1 MCKIKLVSKL
11 LFAAA
16 GCMMAAGCTCV
27 SFNPAGSKDDSISLA
42 GAKQYQIVNA
52 ETVMLNTVSKEEK
65 LPAPELGLLSMTLR
79 NSPGNAFSQNWT
91 SQAELIRRN
100 GELGVLTNDT
110 DALRVATRIIAPNV
124 FDNSAAAIPVQIKSV
139 IMIRP
144 GAISPWWLT
153 GYLLSLSMSPMRENS
168 LGTVIVAAVD
178 GNGNTVGTKVILLR
192 RSYWVSGL
200 LPTAAMCGGKYSVS
214 KGDAGNM
221 DNEEKLLLNQ
231 IIARAAID
239 ILNINSGKTQEVS
252 PEWVNIRTA
261 IIESIV
267 SGDEVS
273 VVKLLKDCRRQSIGG
288 KECQD
293 WLNLID

>member
-1 MCKIKLVSKL
+1 MRKIKLVSKL

-27 SFNPAGSKDDSISLA
+27 SFSPAGSKDDSISLTD
-42 GAKQYQIVNA
+42 AKQYQIVNA
-52 ETVMLNTVSKEEK
+52 ETIVLNTVSEEEN
-65 LPAPELGLLSMTLR
+65 LPVPELNLLSMTLR
-79 NSPGNAFSQNWT
+79 NSPGNAFIQNWT
-91 SQAELIRRN
+91 SQAELIRQN
-100 GELGVLTNDT
+100 GEQGTLTNDT

-124 FDNSAAAIPVQIKSV
+124 FDNSPAAIPVQIKSV

-144 GAISPWWLT
+144 GKISPWWLT
-153 GYLLSLSMSPMRENS
+153 GYLLSLSTSPMCERS

-178 GNGNTVGTKVILLR
+178 GSGNTIGAKVILLR
-192 RSYWVSGL
+192 RSYWISGL

-221 DNEEKLLLNQ
+221 DDEEKSLLNQ
-231 IIARAAID
+231 IMARAAVD
-239 ILNINSGKTQEVS
+239 ILNINSGKTPATS
-252 PEWVNIRTA
+252 PEWINIRTA
-261 IIESIV
+261 AIESIV
-267 SGDEVS
+267 AGDETS
-273 VVKLLKDCRRQSIGG
+273 VIKLLKDCRRQSIGG